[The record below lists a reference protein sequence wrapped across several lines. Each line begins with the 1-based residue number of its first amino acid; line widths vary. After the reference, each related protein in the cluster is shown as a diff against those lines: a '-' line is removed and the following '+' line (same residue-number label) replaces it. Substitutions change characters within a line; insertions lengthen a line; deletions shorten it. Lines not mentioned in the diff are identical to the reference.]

1 MPHPKVAML
10 DPSAFTPPYDR
21 SLAAA
26 LARAGAEVE
35 LITSR
40 FIYGPVP
47 EAEGYGVTELFYHR
61 ATGLPSFS
69 RLRIP
74 LKAAEHIPGMLAARA
89 LIRSADVAHWQWVTY
104 PPLDRHLLGRN
115 PKQPRVITLHYPLP
129 DPGDARALASQR
141 KFLSRFDAVISHTE
155 GGAERLRADV
165 GLDPATVHVIPHGPF
180 DYLTGLPDPVPLP
193 DELAAVEGP
202 VILFFGL
209 LRPYKGIDALLEAFG
224 RLGETDAE
232 LWIAGMPRMPI
243 EELQELAER
252 APGTVRFIPR
262 FISDPEIP
270 ALMRRADVL
279 ALPYRDIEQSG
290 VLYTGLA
297 FRKPMIL
304 SDVGGFSE
312 VARRH
317 GAARL
322 IPPADVDA
330 LTDALADLIANPEER
345 ERLSAAAAGAVEG
358 DLGWDAIATRTLE
371 LYASLGA
378 GGG

>member
-155 GGAERLRADV
+155 SGAERLRADV
-165 GLDPATVHVIPHGPF
+165 GLAPATVHVIPHGPF
-180 DYLTGLPDPVPLP
+180 DYLTELPDPEPLP

-202 VILFFGL
+202 VVLFFGL

-232 LWIAGMPRMPI
+232 LWIAGMPRMQI
-243 EELQELAER
+243 EELQELAEGLPTFLVFHHPTYVIKDDES
-252 APGTVRFIPR
+252 AGP
-262 FISDPEIP
+262 DPD
-270 ALMRRADVL
+270 L
-279 ALPYRDIEQSG
+279 
-290 VLYTGLA
+290 
-297 FRKPMIL
+297 
-304 SDVGGFSE
+304 
-312 VARRH
+312 
-317 GAARL
+317 
-322 IPPADVDA
+322 DA
-330 LTDALADLIANPEER
+330 LIERHHDTIQAIFVGHTHRWIDLSHVYDIPHVVLGATRYDEDNFWVAELTEGTSDW
-345 ERLSAAAAGAVEG
+345 RLLDEDKAVWNSVEG
-358 DLGWDAIATRTLE
+358 RAFDYEALSVAE
-371 LYASLGA
+371 
-378 GGG
+378 